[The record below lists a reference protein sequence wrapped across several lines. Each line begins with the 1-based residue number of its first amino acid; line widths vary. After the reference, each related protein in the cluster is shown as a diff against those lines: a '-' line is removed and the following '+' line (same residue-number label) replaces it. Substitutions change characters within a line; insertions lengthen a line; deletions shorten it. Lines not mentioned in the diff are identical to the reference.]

1 MTQEILTETDDGT
14 VPLTPADLKTLRE
27 NATDEDS
34 EDETLIDDSDSSTSS
49 TSRKLASTERIIL
62 YNMARD
68 QALQINAPMGNDIWK
83 TVHRIVI
90 KNNTAEGDAVQINH
104 TNTLEETM
112 ALMRLHTELKIAE
125 RQEVSSY
132 TRRDSVMRPA

>member
-14 VPLTPADLKTLRE
+14 VLLTPADLRTLRE

-34 EDETLIDDSDSSTSS
+34 EDETLVDDSDSSTSS

-62 YNMARD
+62 YNMARN

-104 TNTLEETM
+104 TNTLEDTM